1 MTRSAILGLAALLAL
16 VAGPGCGKMGRNY
29 QAFKTVGNGSV
40 ADSRSVA
47 PAGVS
52 EGDPPLTGFRFPD
65 PQGEQSEQRKVV
77 REGRLSVV
85 VPETE
90 PAIQAMAR
98 LAEQMG
104 GYVERMT
111 TSAVLI
117 RVPADV
123 FDQAI
128 SQVSELGTVHE
139 RRISAVDV
147 SQQYTDLE
155 LRIQNLRA
163 LAETYRKMLA
173 EAKAVEDAL
182 KIQRELAEVT
192 GELERLEQQ
201 FRTLGSRIRYASLE
215 VYFTSSPEA
224 PAELRA
230 SLPFAWLSRLGV
242 DELMSR

>member
-1 MTRSAILGLAALLAL
+1 MSRLAMMSLAALLAFA
-16 VAGPGCGKMGRNY
+16 AGPGCGEESQNY
-29 QAFKTVGNGSV
+29 QAFKMVDGGLP
-40 ADSRSVA
+40 A
-47 PAGVS
+47 PARVEAPRA
-52 EGDPPLTGFRFPD
+52 EGTGNLPLTGFRSTD
-65 PQGEQSEQRKVV
+65 AQAEQTEQRKVV
-77 REGRLSVV
+77 REGQLGVV
-85 VPETE
+85 VPEAE
-90 PAIQAMAR
+90 AAIQTTARMAQ
-98 LAEQMG
+98 QMG

-111 TSAVLI
+111 TSAILI

-128 SQVSELGTVHE
+128 GQVSQLGTVHQ

-147 SQQYTDLE
+147 SGQYTDLE
-155 LRIQNLRA
+155 LRIENLRA

-173 EAKAVEDAL
+173 DAKAVQDAL
-182 KIQRELAEVT
+182 RIQRELAEVT

-201 FRTLGSRIRYASLE
+201 FRKLGSRIRYASLE